1 VIRGRYPL
9 GITRMQLRKKEA
21 ECFKN
26 EKPTSVHKKLLQG
39 MCPPN
44 TNSFTRS
51 SQEGNIRKLSRD
63 IIVFIPTFCNLI
75 SKVLGLIMIVPSSGF
90 MCEIQTTDVLTVRE
104 CEFSHTKV
112 VTDDT
117 CVR

>member
-1 VIRGRYPL
+1 
-9 GITRMQLRKKEA
+9 MQLRKRRLSVLKTER
-21 ECFKN
+21 
-26 EKPTSVHKKLLQG
+26 PTSVHKKLLGG

-51 SQEGNIRKLSRD
+51 SLEGDVRKSSHD
-63 IIVFIPTFCNLI
+63 ITVFIPTFCNPN

-90 MCEIQTTDVLTVRE
+90 MCEIQTKDILTIRE
-104 CEFSHTKV
+104 CAFSCTKV
-112 VTDDT
+112 ATDDT